1 MQCSADVYFET
12 LAGCLSAKAYTDT
25 HEHTDMHTDAVLFA
39 AVSYFKFNC
48 LDQSVYFLLEYL
60 NILVHIVAHTQE
72 HTHTHRSMR

>member
-1 MQCSADVYFET
+1 
-12 LAGCLSAKAYTDT
+12 
-25 HEHTDMHTDAVLFA
+25 MHTDTVLFA

-72 HTHTHRSMR
+72 HTHTQKHALKCSHTHFFFHLLTIENLIED